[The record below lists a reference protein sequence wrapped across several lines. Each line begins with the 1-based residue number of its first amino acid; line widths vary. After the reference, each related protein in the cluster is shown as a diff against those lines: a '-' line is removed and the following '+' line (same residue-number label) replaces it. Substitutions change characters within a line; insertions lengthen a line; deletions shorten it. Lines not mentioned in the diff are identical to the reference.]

1 MLCEYADHFQ
11 LNRLSEVLILV
22 LMEYAL
28 RDNTTHERSLKRQS
42 VLILVLMEYA
52 LRDSE
57 KVATKWD
64 KMVLILV
71 LMEYALRE
79 SNSKI
84 KNS

>member
-11 LNRLSEVLILV
+11 LNRLSE
-22 LMEYAL
+22 
-28 RDNTTHERSLKRQS
+28 

-79 SNSKI
+79 SQ
-84 KNS
+84 